1 MKLQPVLSAK
11 SVSSMVVFSLIVLL
25 IRSVATERI
34 IHNLFGWKLLSTSI
48 SSSSAL
54 IILCHKNLCLIYK
67 WILKYW
73 FDQEWLCFQVYELVF
88 FPYVLMHIWE
98 LQSVILWYSLMLS
111 NVVFDGGQIWFHF
124 WSGWLFLIKD
134 RHVGVVGSLKRTF
147 SACIVLWL
155 SFSQKNTVYCS
166 VSSIKVQALF
176 TGF

>member
-25 IRSVATERI
+25 IRSLATERI

-54 IILCHKNLCLIYK
+54 IILCHKNLCLTYK

-73 FDQEWLCFQVYELVF
+73 FDQEWLCFQVYERVF
-88 FPYVLMHIWE
+88 FPYVLMHMRASIRDIT
-98 LQSVILWYSLMLS
+98 VFF

-124 WSGWLFLIKD
+124 WSGWWFLIKD
-134 RHVGVVGSLKRTF
+134 RHVGVVGSLKGTF
-147 SACIVLWL
+147 LACIVLWL

-166 VSSIKVQALF
+166 VSSIKVHALF
-176 TGF
+176 IGF